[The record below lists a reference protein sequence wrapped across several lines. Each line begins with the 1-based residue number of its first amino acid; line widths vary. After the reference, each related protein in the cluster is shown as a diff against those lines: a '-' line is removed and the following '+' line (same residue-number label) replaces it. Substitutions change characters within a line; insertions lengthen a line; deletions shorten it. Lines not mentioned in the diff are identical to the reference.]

1 MSETTSAPRVDQA
14 SRIILA
20 TPKAI
25 YQAMLDAEA
34 LTSWRP
40 PAGMTARFERFDA
53 RLGGGYRMV
62 LTYPE
67 DQRGRGKS
75 ADDADI
81 VEGRFAELDPFERI
95 VEDVRFESDDA
106 AFAGVMRITTQ
117 LSPVT
122 DGTKVTIRC
131 ENVPP
136 GISPED
142 HQLGMASTL
151 RNLAFFIE

>member
-1 MSETTSAPRVDQA
+1 MSNTTSAERVDQA

-34 LTSWRP
+34 LASWRP

-67 DQRGRGKS
+67 AQRGQGKTR
-75 ADDADI
+75 DDVDV
-81 VEGRFAELDPFERI
+81 VEGRFVELDPFERI
-95 VEDVRFESDDA
+95 VEEVRFESDDP
-106 AFAGVMRITTQ
+106 AFAGVMRVATQ
-117 LSPVT
+117 LTAVA

-142 HQLGMASTL
+142 HQDGMASTL
-151 RNLAFFIE
+151 RNLANFIE